1 MIGVK
6 LTFEET
12 MELLIARH
20 STNLKGNYEWI
31 DWDAIYSDLLDE
43 GYESADA
50 SMLLDQYIDDR
61 GY

>member
-1 MIGVK
+1 MVK

-12 MELLIARH
+12 MEILLGRH
-20 STNLKGNYEWI
+20 STNLTGNYEWI

-50 SMLLDQYIDDR
+50 SILLDEFIDSK

>member
-1 MIGVK
+1 MTVK

-12 MELLIARH
+12 MEMLVARH
-20 STNLKGNYEWI
+20 STRLQGNYEWV

-43 GYESADA
+43 GYSSDDA
-50 SMLLDQYIDDR
+50 SEKLDEFIETE

>member
-1 MIGVK
+1 MVK

-12 MELLIARH
+12 MEMLVGRH
-20 STNLKGNYEWI
+20 STNITGTHEWV

-50 SMLLDQYIDDR
+50 SILLDEFIEKN

>member
-1 MIGVK
+1 MSV

-20 STNLKGNYEWI
+20 STKLQGNYEWI

-43 GYESADA
+43 GYESAVA
-50 SMLLDQYIDDR
+50 SEKLDEFIEMG
-61 GY
+61 GYQ

>member
-1 MIGVK
+1 MVK

-12 MELLIARH
+12 MELLVLRH
-20 STNLKGNYEWI
+20 STNMGGKDVWI

-50 SMLLDQYIDDR
+50 SVLLDEYMEKN

>member
-1 MIGVK
+1 MVK

-12 MELLIARH
+12 MEILLSRH
-20 STNLKGNYEWI
+20 KTQMGGTEVWV
-31 DWDAIYSDLLDE
+31 DWDAIYSELIDE

-50 SMLLDQYIDDR
+50 SILLDEYIEKH

>member
-1 MIGVK
+1 MTVI

-12 MELLIARH
+12 MELLIGRH
-20 STNLKGNYEWI
+20 STNLKGSYEWI

-43 GYESADA
+43 GYEPADA
-50 SMLLDQYIDDR
+50 SILLDEYIEDH